1 MSGCPRCH
9 APLAPDALACPSC
22 HALRYASDLERLS
35 TRARDLEANGN
46 HGLSRAAWLEAL
58 AYLPPNTTQAAWI
71 LNHIREIDAL
81 PDTGEA
87 ESPAA
92 THWVARLG
100 AAGPIVLLLI
110 KGKGVF
116 ALLNPKTL
124 LTLGG
129 FMAYYAQAF
138 GWAFGV
144 GFGAQILVH
153 ELGHY
158 VDIRRRGLPADM
170 PVFLPGLG
178 AYVRWR
184 ALGVPDVVRAQVSL
198 AGPASGAIAAATC
211 AVVFAMTGA
220 PIWAA
225 LARAGAWLNVINLV
239 PVWALDGGQA
249 ASVLDRS
256 DRFVVLSVSLML
268 WLLLGE
274 SVFVLV
280 AGGAAWRLF
289 TADRPPQSSP
299 GIARYF
305 TALLVALGVVVWS
318 MPGDG
323 TGLPGM

>member
-225 LARAGAWLNVINLV
+225 LARGRMAERDQPGACLGARRRPGGISAGSIR
-239 PVWALDGGQA
+239 PVRRALCVAHAVA
-249 ASVLDRS
+249 AARRECLRP
-256 DRFVVLSVSLML
+256 RR
-268 WLLLGE
+268 
-274 SVFVLV
+274 
-280 AGGAAWRLF
+280 WR
-289 TADRPPQSSP
+289 R
-299 GIARYF
+299 
-305 TALLVALGVVVWS
+305 
-318 MPGDG
+318 
-323 TGLPGM
+323 GMAPVHG